1 MSRNFKAYK
10 KRIKGPRPGRAY
22 FKRRGIGGIRNSP
35 KGFHNMSKP
44 MMEQAVEQREGSI
57 YGDGFSI
64 IG

>member
-10 KRIKGPRPGRAY
+10 KRVKGPRPGKAY
-22 FKRRGIGGIRNSP
+22 FKRRGIGGIVNANS
-35 KGFHNMSKP
+35 GFFNKSQP
-44 MMEQAVEQREGSI
+44 MIDQHIEQREGSI